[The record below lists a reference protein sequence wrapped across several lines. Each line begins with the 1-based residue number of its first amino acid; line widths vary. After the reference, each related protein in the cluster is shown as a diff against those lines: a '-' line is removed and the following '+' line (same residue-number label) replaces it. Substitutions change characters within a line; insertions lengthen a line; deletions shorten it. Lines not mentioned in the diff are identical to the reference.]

1 MPAQLRRLLV
11 RIPKVLVRK
20 TSTLIR
26 CAHNLVLVVPNLGL
40 GRAKTRRHR
49 VRQQIPAIVQVAK
62 R

>member
-1 MPAQLRRLLV
+1 MPAQLSRLLV

-40 GRAKTRRHR
+40 ARALTRSLH
-49 VRQQIPAIVQVAK
+49 VRQQIQAIVQAAE